1 MIRIPDTLSL
11 DRCVVCVPARNEAVA
26 LPRLVAA
33 LARQELCRDGGRLR
47 LVVAANNCTDGT
59 VPVLRGLATRYPALR
74 LHVLEL
80 SLPPETAHVGVARA
94 RAMAGGAAWLR
105 EEGVED
111 GILLG
116 TDADTRPPPHWVAAN
131 LAALAGADCV
141 GGRIVI
147 EDSGENPAPGWL
159 RMMRERVDAY
169 WSAVRE
175 LAHAIDPLPHDPPP
189 RHGDHTGASL
199 ALLVRWYEAAGG
211 VPPLPVGEDNALV
224 AAVERAGGRLRHAPD
239 VWVEVSARQEGR
251 ASGGMAGEM
260 RRWRLLAESGSP
272 HLLPGAGFWRRAFG
286 RRRILRGAF
295 YRGSWAEDAARLGLS
310 GEVLA
315 RLALESP
322 NDIAFVARAEPLL
335 PPLPAEEAEIQAATG
350 ALEAMSRA
358 LSGTAEA
365 V

>member
-1 MIRIPDTLSL
+1 MIQIPDPLSL

-94 RAMAGGAAWLR
+94 RAMAEGAAWLR

-189 RHGDHTGASL
+189 RHGG
-199 ALLVRWYEAAGG
+199 RWGRTTRWSRRWS
-211 VPPLPVGEDNALV
+211 V
-224 AAVERAGGRLRHAPD
+224 RAGGCATRRMSGSRFPPGRRGAPAAA
-239 VWVEVSARQEGR
+239 WRARCAAGACWPRAARRISCRGR
-251 ASGGMAGEM
+251 ASGGGPSGAAASCAGPSIGEAGPRM
-260 RRWRLLAESGSP
+260 RRGWAC
-272 HLLPGAGFWRRAFG
+272 
-286 RRRILRGAF
+286 RRRCWHGWRWKAPTTSP
-295 YRGSWAEDAARLGLS
+295 SWPVR
-310 GEVLA
+310 
-315 RLALESP
+315 SP
-322 NDIAFVARAEPLL
+322 CCRPCRPRRRRSR
-335 PPLPAEEAEIQAATG
+335 PPPG
-350 ALEAMSRA
+350 RWRP
-358 LSGTAEA
+358 
-365 V
+365 